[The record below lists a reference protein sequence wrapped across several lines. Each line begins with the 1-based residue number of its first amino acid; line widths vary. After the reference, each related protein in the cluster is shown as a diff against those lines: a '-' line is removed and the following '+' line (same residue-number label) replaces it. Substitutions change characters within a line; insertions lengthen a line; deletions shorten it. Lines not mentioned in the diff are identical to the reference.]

1 MKRSLPNVD
10 LRYSRPH
17 DHKKVGSARA
27 RMASSP
33 SNRDRELLKA
43 AGGAER
49 PRELPVSGLMELL
62 LHKESA
68 GVSDM

>member
-1 MKRSLPNVD
+1 
-10 LRYSRPH
+10 
-17 DHKKVGSARA
+17 
-27 RMASSP
+27 MASSP

-62 LHKESA
+62 LHKDSA
-68 GVSDM
+68 GVSSI